1 MWPRSTTEQHLRR
14 TYGSLTV
21 RGRRFYSNRSTQSTR
36 ISSSQL
42 NCVSTNCTGDQP
54 RPQQGWEQAVTSQG
68 SWPLEVLFGFR
79 GGAGRGGV
87 PWELSCCCKTGTFQH
102 ESQTSSSLS
111 FTVTPEAAD
120 AEKTP
125 ATRVTAARGQRWAS
139 FRRRGKQQA
148 DTSQS
153 ERVVS
158 SQKTTSWL
166 GSHML
171 NNEEKSFRTPPLLP
185 F

>member
-1 MWPRSTTEQHLRR
+1 M
-14 TYGSLTV
+14 YGSLKV
-21 RGRRFYSNRSTQSTR
+21 RGHRFYSNRSTQSSR

-54 RPQQGWEQAVTSQG
+54 QPRQQVWKQAVTSQG

-102 ESQTSSSLS
+102 ESQTSFSLS
-111 FTVTPEAAD
+111 FTVTPEVAD

-125 ATRVTAARGQRWAS
+125 ATRVRAARGQCSAS
-139 FRRRGKQQA
+139 FMRGGKQQA
-148 DTSQS
+148 SRADTSQC
-153 ERVVS
+153 EQVVS
-158 SQKTTSWL
+158 SQKTRSRL

-171 NNEEKSFRTPPLLP
+171 NNEEKVLGQPPPILTTAH
-185 F
+185 

>member
-1 MWPRSTTEQHLRR
+1 MF
-14 TYGSLTV
+14 GSLTV
-21 RGRRFYSNRSTQSTR
+21 RRHRFYSNRSTQSSR

-42 NCVSTNCTGDQP
+42 NYVSPNCTGDQP
-54 RPQQGWEQAVTSQG
+54 QPRQRVWEQAVTSQG

-102 ESQTSSSLS
+102 ESPTSFSLS
-111 FTVTPEAAD
+111 FTVAPEVAD

-125 ATRVTAARGQRWAS
+125 ASRVAAARGQCSGS
-139 FRRRGKQQA
+139 FVRGKQQA
-148 DTSQS
+148 DTSQR
-153 ERVVS
+153 EQVVS
-158 SQKTTSWL
+158 SQKTRS
-166 GSHML
+166 
-171 NNEEKSFRTPPLLP
+171 RTCITMKIK